1 MKKKVTK
8 KSGFEGQLRGDKV
21 KENWFSNLRKSEKIS
36 LPKIGATSEV
46 KLKPSLLN
54 GAMLSS
60 LDGSG
65 SLTVDGKKVS
75 KMKVYNG
82 EVKLPA
88 TYSLT
93 FIMQRNSDASCRL
106 KAAIASK

>member
-1 MKKKVTK
+1 MKKVKAVGK
-8 KSGFEGQLRGDKV
+8 FSGQLRGDDA
-21 KENWFSNLRKSEKIS
+21 KEQWFSALRKEVKIS